1 MFGWKQNCK
10 FCERTVAKSAY
21 ALKCLYCKVWVH
33 IGCGALVE
41 EDFVFMENK
50 SNHGFHWY
58 WDAWQGGPDA
68 AGAAQSLA
76 SIKNRLA
83 ERVISLVS

>member
-1 MFGWKQNCK
+1 
-10 FCERTVAKSAY
+10 
-21 ALKCLYCKVWVH
+21 
-33 IGCGALVE
+33 
-41 EDFVFMENK
+41 MENK

-58 WDAWQGGPDA
+58 CDAWQGGPDA